1 MYNVPTHYSHNK
13 SGVGDVIV
21 VRAVGVHQ
29 LHSEGELGQ
38 GDVVV
43 DVVVR
48 IIQPLHRDLKSMLKI
63 AMVSL

>member
-1 MYNVPTHYSHNK
+1 MFQHIYPHNEP
-13 SGVGDVIV
+13 GVGDVIV

-43 DVVVR
+43 DVVVGVV
-48 IIQPLHRDLKSMLKI
+48 QPLHRDLQ
-63 AMVSL
+63 